1 MEYEISTLSCEGIAV
16 DDENEPA
23 PENVM
28 QSDDVLP
35 TPSSL
40 TFVFHG
46 IDTWRQSEKL
56 PVGRAKLKMTLI
68 PRIQHMYRLDLFMK
82 LYFM

>member
-35 TPSSL
+35 TP
-40 TFVFHG
+40 
-46 IDTWRQSEKL
+46 
-56 PVGRAKLKMTLI
+56 
-68 PRIQHMYRLDLFMK
+68 
-82 LYFM
+82 